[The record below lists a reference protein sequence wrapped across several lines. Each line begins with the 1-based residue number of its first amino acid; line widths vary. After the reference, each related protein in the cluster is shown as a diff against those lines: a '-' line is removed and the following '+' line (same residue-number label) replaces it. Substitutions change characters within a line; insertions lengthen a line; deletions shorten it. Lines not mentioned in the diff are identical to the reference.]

1 MSKNLI
7 ISDCTLYFL
16 QMNKKKLKNIV
27 YSTNPDFNFDFEAE
41 SEEMTLNPGQQLL
54 YVSIDRKNR
63 GGKEVTLV
71 EGFVG
76 SQDDL
81 NALGKMLK
89 SKCGVGGS
97 AKDGEIIIQGNFRE
111 KVCDLLTSDGYK
123 VKKKGG

>member
-1 MSKNLI
+1 MS
-7 ISDCTLYFL
+7 
-16 QMNKKKLKNIV
+16 KKKLKNIV
-27 YSTNPDFNFDFEAE
+27 YSTNPDFSFDFEEE
-41 SEEMTLNPGQQLL
+41 SEQVTLDPGQQLL

-76 SQDDL
+76 SPDDL
-81 NALGKMLK
+81 NILAKMLK

-97 AKDGEIIIQGNFRE
+97 AKDGEIIIQGSFRE
-111 KVCDLLTSDGYK
+111 KICDLLTKDGYK